1 MEIEYNDRGNPF
13 LHDGADLSKAIFRE
27 ADLGRADLRGAN
39 LKGVKFPEG
48 YGKLPTNKEG

>member
-27 ADLGRADLRGAN
+27 ADLRRADLRGAN